1 MERDYS
7 IDIFKGLLVIGMVL
21 VHIMQ
26 FFSDSMVSPS
36 VTHVINY
43 GNLITF
49 SGFVFCFGYAVS
61 ISYLNKEFKDVWFKL
76 LRNALKTLAAFYI
89 SGIAFKLFIG
99 RSPIEYETFTSV
111 LILKDIPGWSEFL
124 ASFAYLNFIT
134 LIFFLPFKK
143 LMNNKTLFWIL
154 FFALLLTCFM
164 PYGKVKY
171 NQLGILIGTKNF
183 ACFPVLQ
190 YMPFYILGM
199 YFEKHK
205 IKFNYKLM
213 LGALILSAI
222 PIYRLISE
230 GKLPGRFPP
239 EVAWITAPIFLLY
252 GYFIISKYLAV
263 YSSYL
268 KPIVVFGQN
277 VLFSL
282 VMSNILIF
290 TLKSKFERLLITARQ
305 SIFMELILLAV
316 IYFLCSIGGTRK
328 IQLGKRKSENSSNSS
343 KVNV

>member
-36 VTHVINY
+36 VTHVVNY

-61 ISYLNKEFKDVWFKL
+61 ISYLNKEFNNVWFKL
-76 LRNALKTLAAFYI
+76 LKNALKTLAAFYI

-99 RSPIEYETFTSV
+99 RSPLVFETFKSV

-134 LIFFLPFKK
+134 LILFVPFKK
-143 LMNNKTLFWIL
+143 LINNKLVFWGV
-154 FFALLLTCFM
+154 FFVLLLTCFM
-164 PYGKVKY
+164 PYEKIKY

-190 YMPFYILGM
+190 YLPFYILGM
-199 YFEKHK
+199 YFQKYK
-205 IKFNYKLM
+205 IRNNLKLL
-213 LGALILSAI
+213 LGAILLSAI
-222 PIYRLISE
+222 PMYKLISK
-230 GKLPGRFPP
+230 GTLPGRFPP
-239 EVAWITAPIFLLY
+239 EVAWITAPMLILY
-252 GYFIISKYLAV
+252 IYYIISRYLA
-263 YSSYL
+263 SYACFL

-277 VLFSL
+277 VLFCL
-282 VMSNILIF
+282 VMSNIIIF
-290 TLKSKFERLLITARQ
+290 TLKSKFERLLITAEQ
-305 SIFMELILLAV
+305 SIYMEIILLV
-316 IYFLCSIGGTRK
+316 IIYYLCSIGGA
-328 IQLGKRKSENSSNSS
+328 KRIHSNKFKSDYTANSMD
-343 KVNV
+343 VNV